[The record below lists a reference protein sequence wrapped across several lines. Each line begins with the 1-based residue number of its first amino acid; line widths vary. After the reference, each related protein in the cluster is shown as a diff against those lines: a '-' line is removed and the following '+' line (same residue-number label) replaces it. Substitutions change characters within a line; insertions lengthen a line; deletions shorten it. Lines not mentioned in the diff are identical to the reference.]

1 MVHGALV
8 LAREAG
14 GGDHTFLPT
23 AGRFKFI
30 ERALGLA
37 VEDGVQQLVQ
47 IGVMVVKRPARDLA
61 LVHELGHGD
70 LVKRLLG
77 QQSQECILDG
87 GFGQMCQAG
96 SHLSGRAARSLRGRL
111 CVLCGEI
118 FDVRIAV
125 SPGDGIAHECIDFL
139 MQGPAGA
146 ARRQGCVRVDRLAD
160 NDGDARRQTPQQ
172 LPLPV
177 DDHHADGGHLLAH
190 RIGKRC
196 VRERADTIII
206 WPDVRLRVGS

>member
-87 GFGQMCQAG
+87 GFGQMSKRDPTFLVVRRGHC
-96 SHLSGRAARSLRGRL
+96 AA
-111 CVLCGEI
+111 
-118 FDVRIAV
+118 
-125 SPGDGIAHECIDFL
+125 
-139 MQGPAGA
+139 
-146 ARRQGCVRVDRLAD
+146 GCVSCAGRYSMCA
-160 NDGDARRQTPQQ
+160 
-172 LPLPV
+172 
-177 DDHHADGGHLLAH
+177 
-190 RIGKRC
+190 
-196 VRERADTIII
+196 
-206 WPDVRLRVGS
+206 